1 MLMRQMVIGL
11 SLLGSLLIFAL
22 TVDLFDT
29 IVLFLLFGI
38 LPGRTAPLSPDQMLT
53 IYAVISVFVIA
64 LSLKD
69 TVVPTLSSLRSNL
82 PRFSRQS

>member
-1 MLMRQMVIGL
+1 MLMRQMIIGL

-22 TVDLFDT
+22 TVDLFDM

-38 LPGRTAPLSPDQMLT
+38 LPGRTAPLSPDHMLT
-53 IYAVISVFVIA
+53 IYAVVSVFVIG

-82 PRFSRQS
+82 PRVSRQS